1 PEEEQQEQQQQQQ
14 ANRRIYAT
22 RKETLIA
29 KMQANPDTYLK
40 DPENEEET
48 KVLKTFNDT
57 FKIDE
62 YTEEI
67 AQLLNDN
74 PELRDMMNTLVPM
87 QVSYPL
93 FWQRY
98 FYQAWKIDQ
107 DEQKRQ
113 LIVQS
118 VKEEDEN
125 DFKWDSDDEEMTIK
139 DNVKRSSED
148 TDFSQISNP
157 SSTPQL
163 QSTEDEWVKTETQ
176 KKETIKSKN
185 DNNSNNNND
194 DDDDSDW
201 E

>member
-1 PEEEQQEQQQQQQ
+1 
-14 ANRRIYAT
+14 
-22 RKETLIA
+22 
-29 KMQANPDTYLK
+29 MQANPDTYLK

-74 PELRDMMNTLVPM
+74 PELRDMMNTLGIPLLFSNIHIYLCIVPM

-139 DNVKRSSED
+139 DSVKRSSED